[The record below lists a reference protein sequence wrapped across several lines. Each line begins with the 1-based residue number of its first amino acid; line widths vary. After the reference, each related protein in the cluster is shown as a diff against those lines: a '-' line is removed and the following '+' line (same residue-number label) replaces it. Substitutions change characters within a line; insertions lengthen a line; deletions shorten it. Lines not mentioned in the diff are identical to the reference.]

1 MKLLCTVSGYSALAL
16 ANLLCASMV
25 ALLAIVDST
34 GKLWWPLCRLWG
46 KIIYWGAWSPVYSQG
61 FESLDWDQP
70 CVLMANHQSYM
81 DVPAIV
87 SACPT
92 PIRFVARKA
101 VFSTPLLGRA
111 MRATGQISIDRSDR
125 DQAIASLQAAA
136 IQISEGRTVLVF
148 PEGTRSHDGGLQS
161 FKKGGFMLAIDAQVP
176 IIPIGV
182 NGTHSVVP
190 RGKSSFQAGKVGVWV
205 GEPIETKGMAM
216 DDRDALMRDV
226 RAALEHAEKQA
237 ELLWKNP
244 R

>member
-1 MKLLCTVSGYSALAL
+1 
-16 ANLLCASMV
+16 
-25 ALLAIVDST
+25 
-34 GKLWWPLCRLWG
+34 
-46 KIIYWGAWSPVYSQG
+46 
-61 FESLDWDQP
+61 
-70 CVLMANHQSYM
+70 YM

-111 MRATGQISIDRSDR
+111 MRATGQISIDRSNR
-125 DQAIASLQAAA
+125 DQAIASLQVAA

-148 PEGTRSHDGGLQS
+148 PEGTRSRDGGLQS

-182 NGTHSVVP
+182 NGTRSVVP
-190 RGKSSFQAGKVGVWV
+190 RGKSTFQAGKVGVWV
-205 GEPIETKGMAM
+205 GDPIETKGMAV
-216 DDRDALMRDV
+216 DERDGLMRDV

-237 ELLWKNP
+237 ELLWKNA
-244 R
+244 